1 MKKLFVAAVLVT
13 STLSVSGAAFADGP
27 LPGRRPPCSII
38 RKTPLESSVGASA
51 CEHPA
56 SNPLTAQR

>member
-1 MKKLFVAAVLVT
+1 VKKIFVAAVLVT
-13 STLSVSGAAFADGP
+13 STLSVSGVAFADGP

-56 SNPLTAQR
+56 SNPFTGQR

>member
-1 MKKLFVAAVLVT
+1 VKKTLIAVGLV
-13 STLSVSGAAFADGP
+13 SSVLLVSAPAIADGP

-38 RKTPLESSVGASA
+38 RKSPLESSVGQGA

-56 SNPLTAQR
+56 SNPFR

>member
-1 MKKLFVAAVLVT
+1 VKKILVAASVVAV
-13 STLSVSGAAFADGP
+13 TLSVSGAAFADGP

-56 SNPLTAQR
+56 SNPLASQR

>member
-1 MKKLFVAAVLVT
+1 MKKIIAAAVLG
-13 STLSVSGAAFADGP
+13 SITLVGSGVAFADGEP

-38 RKTPLESSVGASA
+38 RKSPAEQGLGTAL

-56 SNPLTAQR
+56 SNPLH